1 MTIKIHV
8 DNFRSNGLTI
18 DDVLSD
24 VKVGTTKEGVVNL
37 YFETTD
43 KYVRVETNGS
53 CYTADYKGQ
62 VITLT
67 PYIEKCDPDI
77 VVMTDDEW
85 QEYFNHPKYYRLN
98 LVVEMDKRRYTSVV
112 IPLKYEC
119 FVSFVPDDMVMNYEC
134 LVPATLAVW
143 TD

>member
-1 MTIKIHV
+1 MIKIHV
-8 DNFRSNGLTI
+8 DSFRSNGLSI
-18 DDVLSD
+18 DDVLSN

-43 KYVRVETNGS
+43 KYVRVEANGS
-53 CYTADYKGQ
+53 CHTADYEGQ

-67 PYIEKCDPDI
+67 PYIEKYDHDI
-77 VVMTDDEW
+77 VVMTDEEW
-85 QEYFNHPKYYRLN
+85 QEYFNHPKYYSLN
-98 LVVEMDKRRYTSVV
+98 LVLELDKRGYTSVV
-112 IPLKYEC
+112 IPLKHEY

-134 LVPATLAVW
+134 LVPATLTVW